1 MEPRTAISFTRGIGR
16 SGIASRGGAFGRR
29 RSFVCEHA
37 SRPRRRSAGRSAG
50 PLTLQSR
57 AMSTYQTAQ
66 APVVPLAD
74 VLALLE
80 TPLLDLVHRA
90 ATVHREHHDPRR
102 IQCSQ
107 LLSIKTGGCPEDC
120 GYCSQSGH
128 SKTPVAREA
137 LLDTAAVLAD
147 ARSAKESGADR
158 FCMGAAWRGVK
169 DGEDFDRVL
178 EMVKGVKQLGLE
190 SCVTLGMLE
199 PHQAER
205 LAEAGLDFYNH
216 NLDTGRSHYDKV
228 VTTHSYDDRLR
239 TLHAVRQAGVS
250 VCSGGIL
257 GLGEDR
263 TARAELLAELANLD
277 PAPESVPIN
286 TLVPIEGTP
295 MSERQNVD
303 WTELVRVVAAA
314 RILMPLADIRLSAG
328 RRELHDAAQ
337 AMCFMAGANSIFV
350 GEKLLTTPN
359 PQPGSDAALL
369 NQLGLVPAGRE

>member
-1 MEPRTAISFTRGIGR
+1 MPIRETTTA
-16 SGIASRGGAFGRR
+16 
-29 RSFVCEHA
+29 
-37 SRPRRRSAGRSAG
+37 
-50 PLTLQSR
+50 PLPI
-57 AMSTYQTAQ
+57 
-66 APVVPLAD
+66 PVED
-74 VLALLE
+74 VLQILG

-90 ATVHREHHDPRR
+90 AGVHREHHDPRR

-137 LLDTAAVLAD
+137 LMDAGAVLDD
-147 ARSAKESGADR
+147 ARRAKDGGADR
-158 FCMGAAWRGVK
+158 FCMGAAWREVR
-169 DGEDFDRVL
+169 DGADFDRVL
-178 EMVKGVKQLGLE
+178 EMVRGVKELGLE

-239 TLHAVRQAGVS
+239 TLRAVRQAGVS

-263 TARAELLAELANLD
+263 TARGELLAELANLD

-295 MSERQNVD
+295 LSERQAVD

-314 RILMPLADIRLSAG
+314 RILMPRADIRLSAG
-328 RRELHDAAQ
+328 RSELDEASQ
-337 AMCFMAGANSIFV
+337 AMCFLAGANSIFV
-350 GEKLLTTPN
+350 GDRLLTTPN
-359 PQPGSDAALL
+359 PAPGSDAALL
-369 NQLGLVPAGRE
+369 QRLDLEPAARG